1 MMIVCTFSYVVVR
14 FQVMFSVVAL
24 AVATSDSG
32 YWYRVNLIGLRVRS
46 ALSSAIYRKS
56 LRLSNGARKK
66 YTAGEIVNLISVDC
80 QKLQVGHRTRRIFF
94 L

>member
-1 MMIVCTFSYVVVR
+1 MYVHFPI

-80 QKLQVGHRTRRIFF
+80 QKLQVGHRTRAKKKYF
-94 L
+94 